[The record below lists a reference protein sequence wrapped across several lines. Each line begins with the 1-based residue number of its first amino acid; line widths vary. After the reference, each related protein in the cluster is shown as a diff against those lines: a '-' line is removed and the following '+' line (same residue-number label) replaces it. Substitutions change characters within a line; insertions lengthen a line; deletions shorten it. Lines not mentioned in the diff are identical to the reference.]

1 MPRYAR
7 PKLASSANAK
17 RTKPYSGTETTIC
30 RPSHSGSSYNGYGRL
45 NTECWMQE
53 FPMREVVIASSV
65 RTPVGRAVKGTLRAT
80 RPDELGAIA
89 IKGALDRVPQL
100 DPKEIED
107 VILGCAMPE
116 AEQGNNVART
126 ASLRAGV
133 PIEASAMTINRFC
146 SSGLQAIA
154 MAAERIMAGGAE
166 VIVAGG
172 TESMSMVP
180 MGGNKISPNPW
191 LVEHYPDSLISMGL
205 TAERLASRFN
215 ISREGADN
223 FSLRSH
229 QKALA
234 AIAAGKFDEE
244 TVPVPVSFTTP
255 NGSKPKRE
263 EIIFKMD
270 EGPRADTSL
279 EALLALKPAFHVKGT
294 VTAGNS
300 SQMSDGAAAAVVM
313 SAERAKALG
322 IKPLARYVSFATA
335 GYKPE
340 EMGLGP
346 VFAIPKALKIA
357 GLKLSDIDV
366 IELNEAFAAQSL
378 AVIKEAGLDPDR
390 VNPNGGAIALGH
402 PLGCTGAKL
411 TATIIRE
418 LKRRN
423 AKYGLVTMCVGGGMG
438 AAGIFENL

>member
-1 MPRYAR
+1 
-7 PKLASSANAK
+7 
-17 RTKPYSGTETTIC
+17 
-30 RPSHSGSSYNGYGRL
+30 
-45 NTECWMQE
+45 
-53 FPMREVVIASSV
+53 MRDAVIASSV
-65 RTPVGRAVKGTLRAT
+65 RTPIGRAYKGTLRAT
-80 RPDELGAIA
+80 RPDELAAIA
-89 IKGALDRVPQL
+89 IKGALQRVPEIDAQ
-100 DPKEIED
+100 EIED

-116 AEQGNNVART
+116 AEQGMNVARI
-126 ASLRAGV
+126 ASLRAGLPV
-133 PIEASAMTINRFC
+133 EVSALTINRFC

-154 MAAERIMAGGAE
+154 IAAERIMSGGAE
-166 VIVAGG
+166 IIVAGG
-172 TESMSMVP
+172 TESMTMIP
-180 MGGNKISPNPW
+180 MGGHKVSPNPW
-191 LVEHYPDSLISMGL
+191 LVSNYPDAYLNMGL
-205 TAERLASRFN
+205 TAERVARRFG
-215 ISREGADN
+215 ITREQADE

-234 AIAAGKFDEE
+234 AISAGKFDDEIVSV
-244 TVPVPVSFTTP
+244 TVSVTTP
-255 NGSKPKRE
+255 NGSKPKRQE
-263 EIIFKMD
+263 LVFKMD
-270 EGPRADTSL
+270 EGPRSDTSL

-313 SAERAKALG
+313 SAESASALG

-340 EMGLGP
+340 EMGMGP

-378 AVIKEAGLDPDR
+378 AVLKETGLDPEK

-411 TATIIRE
+411 TASILRE
-418 LKRRN
+418 LQRR
-423 AKYGLVTMCVGGGMG
+423 KGRYGMVTMCVGGGMG
-438 AAGIFENL
+438 AAGIFENLS

>member
-1 MPRYAR
+1 
-7 PKLASSANAK
+7 
-17 RTKPYSGTETTIC
+17 
-30 RPSHSGSSYNGYGRL
+30 
-45 NTECWMQE
+45 
-53 FPMREVVIASSV
+53 MREVVVVSSV
-65 RTPVGRAVKGTLRAT
+65 RTPVGRAFKGTLRAT
-80 RPDELGAIA
+80 RPDELAAIA

-116 AEQGNNVART
+116 AEQGMNVARI
-126 ASLRAGV
+126 ASLRAGLPV
-133 PIEASAMTINRFC
+133 EVSAVTINRFC

-154 MAAERIMAGGAE
+154 MAAERIMSGGAE
-166 VIVAGG
+166 VMVAGG
-172 TESMSMVP
+172 TESMSMIP

-191 LVEHYPDSLISMGL
+191 LVDHYPDAYLSMGL
-205 TAERLASRFN
+205 TAERLAVRFG
-215 ISREGADN
+215 ITREQCDA

-234 AIAAGKFDEE
+234 AIAAGKFEEE
-244 TVPVPVSFTTP
+244 TVTVPVSFTTP
-255 NGSKPKRE
+255 NGSKPKRQE
-263 EIIFKMD
+263 NSFKVD
-270 EGPRADTSL
+270 EGPRADTSI
-279 EALLALKPAFHVKGT
+279 EALGALKAAFHVKGVT
-294 VTAGNS
+294 TAGNS

-322 IKPLARYVSFATA
+322 IIPLARYVAFATA

-346 VFAIPKALKIA
+346 VFAIPKALKLA
-357 GLKLSDIDV
+357 GLKLSDIEV

-378 AVIKEAGLDPDR
+378 AVIREAGLDSER

-411 TATIIRE
+411 TASVIRE
-418 LKRRN
+418 LKRRQGR
-423 AKYGLVTMCVGGGMG
+423 YGMVTMCVGGGMG
-438 AAGIFENL
+438 AAGIFERL

>member
-1 MPRYAR
+1 M
-7 PKLASSANAK
+7 K
-17 RTKPYSGTETTIC
+17 SGV
-30 RPSHSGSSYNGYGRL
+30 
-45 NTECWMQE
+45 
-53 FPMREVVIASSV
+53 FMRGAVIVSSV
-65 RTPVGRAVKGTLRAT
+65 RTPVGRAFKGTLRAT
-80 RPDELGAIA
+80 RPDELAAVAIR
-89 IKGALDRVPQL
+89 GALERIPQL

-116 AEQGNNVART
+116 AEQGMNVARI
-126 ASLRAGV
+126 ASLRAGLPV
-133 PIEASAMTINRFC
+133 EASAITINRFC

-172 TESMSMVP
+172 TESMSMIP

-191 LVEHYPDSLISMGL
+191 LVEHYPDSYLSMGL
-205 TAERLASRFN
+205 TAERLAKRFN
-215 ISREGADN
+215 ITRQAADE

-229 QKALA
+229 QKAMA
-234 AIAAGKFDEE
+234 AIQTGKFDDE
-244 TVPVPVSFTTP
+244 TVVVPVSFTSS
-255 NGSKPKRE
+255 NGNGGTGPVQDGRARPSPQNHLHRQ
-263 EIIFKMD
+263 EIVFKTD

-279 EALLALKPAFHVKGT
+279 EALASLKPAFHVKGT

-300 SQMSDGAAAAVVM
+300 SQMSDGAAAAIVM
-313 SAERAKALG
+313 SAERAQALG

-346 VFAIPKALKIA
+346 VFAIPKALKLA

-378 AVIKEAGLDPDR
+378 AVIQEAGLDLER
-390 VNPNGGAIALGH
+390 VNPNGGAVALGH

-418 LKRRN
+418 MKRRN
-423 AKYGLVTMCVGGGMG
+423 ARYGLVTMCVGGGMG
-438 AAGIFENL
+438 AAGIFENLN

>member
-1 MPRYAR
+1 
-7 PKLASSANAK
+7 
-17 RTKPYSGTETTIC
+17 
-30 RPSHSGSSYNGYGRL
+30 
-45 NTECWMQE
+45 
-53 FPMREVVIASSV
+53 MREVVIVSSV
-65 RTPVGRAVKGTLRAT
+65 RTPVGRAFKGTLRAT
-80 RPDELGAIA
+80 RPDELAAVA

-100 DPKEIED
+100 DPGSNYKEIED

-116 AEQGNNVART
+116 GEQGMNVARI
-126 ASLRAGV
+126 ASLRAGLPV
-133 PIEASAMTINRFC
+133 EVSAVTINRFC

-166 VIVAGG
+166 VMVAGG
-172 TESMSMVP
+172 TESMSMIP

-191 LVEHYPDSLISMGL
+191 LVDHYPDAYLSMGL
-205 TAERLASRFN
+205 TAERVASRFG
-215 ISREGADN
+215 ITREACDE

-234 AIAAGKFDEE
+234 AIAAGKFENE

-255 NGSKPKRE
+255 NGSKPKRQ
-263 EIIFKMD
+263 EISFKVD

-279 EALLALKPAFHVKGT
+279 EALAALKPAFHLKGVT
-294 VTAGNS
+294 TAGNS

-313 SAERAKALG
+313 SSERAKVLG
-322 IKPLARYVSFATA
+322 IAPLARYVAFATA

-346 VFAIPKALKIA
+346 VFAIPKALKLA

-378 AVIKEAGLDPDR
+378 AVIEEAGLDPER

-411 TATIIRE
+411 TASVLRE
-418 LKRRN
+418 LKRR
-423 AKYGLVTMCVGGGMG
+423 KGRYGMVTMCVGGGMG
-438 AAGIFENL
+438 AAGIFENLQ

>member
-1 MPRYAR
+1 
-7 PKLASSANAK
+7 
-17 RTKPYSGTETTIC
+17 
-30 RPSHSGSSYNGYGRL
+30 
-45 NTECWMQE
+45 
-53 FPMREVVIASSV
+53 MREVVIVSSI
-65 RTPVGRAVKGTLRAT
+65 RTPVGRAMKGTLRAT

-279 EALLALKPAFHVKGT
+279 EALASLKPAFHVKGT
-294 VTAGNS
+294 VTAGNA

-313 SAERAKALG
+313 SAERAQALG

-346 VFAIPKALKIA
+346 VFAIPKALKLA

-366 IELNEAFAAQSL
+366 IELNEAFAAQAL
-378 AVIKEAGLDPDR
+378 AVIQEGHLDIER
-390 VNPNGGAIALGH
+390 VNVNGGAVALGH

-418 LKRRN
+418 IKRRN
-423 AKYGLVTMCVGGGMG
+423 ARYGMVTMCVGGGMG
-438 AAGIFENL
+438 AAGIFENLS